1 MTTNHISHIVTLQSV
16 IYVNINKNSKKELTL
31 ILLMTTKMLSV
42 NGNKAEIK
50 KKFETIK
57 NEKTENRKR
66 NEFKLVVSIIHKSKR
81 AYSSNTTRLPLLLF
95 LQLFLLLLELAKI
108 KLYFIGQPLVSCQH
122 ICHMQRIT
130 HTHSRHSMAYI
141 LCRCAVKKLPTHTH
155 TR

>member
-57 NEKTENRKR
+57 NEKKRPKTEKEMNL
-66 NEFKLVVSIIHKSKR
+66 NWW
-81 AYSSNTTRLPLLLF
+81 
-95 LQLFLLLLELAKI
+95 
-108 KLYFIGQPLVSCQH
+108 
-122 ICHMQRIT
+122 
-130 HTHSRHSMAYI
+130 
-141 LCRCAVKKLPTHTH
+141 
-155 TR
+155 